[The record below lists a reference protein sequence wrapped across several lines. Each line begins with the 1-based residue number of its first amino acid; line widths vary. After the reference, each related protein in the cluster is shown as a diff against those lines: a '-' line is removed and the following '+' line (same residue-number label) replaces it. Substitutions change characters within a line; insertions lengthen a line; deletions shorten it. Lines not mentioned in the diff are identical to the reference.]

1 MDYKNFG
8 KAQLSA
14 FLATAIDFLLTAIL
28 YKMTRNVMGSTLV
41 GTVSGGA
48 INCIIN
54 YLWAF
59 KDTTRTRREVAWRYI
74 LVWLASLFYNTNGTT
89 LAVKLAGAWLGTSV
103 TTVMIIKATVAI
115 LVAFLWNYPMH
126 KFYVYRK

>member
-14 FLATAIDFLLTAIL
+14 FVATAIDFLLTAIL

-74 LVWLASLFYNTNGTT
+74 LVWLSSLFYNTNGTT

-126 KFYVYRK
+126 KYYVYRK